1 MCDTVDSG
9 TQVAIHELGNR
20 DGEDQGWREDIKQ
33 GCSRFVRSCCTVKTA
48 KTRLPILTWLPTYRL
63 AWLFRDFV
71 AGFTVGLTV
80 IPQGL
85 AYAALAELPLQ
96 YGLYSA
102 FMGCFVYCV
111 FGGSRHVTL
120 GPTAITTLMV
130 AEYVNGEPVYAV
142 VLCLLAGCVQFLM
155 GVLHLGFLVNFISFP
170 VLAGFSSAAAIT
182 IATSQVKL
190 VLGLKNIPRSFIKA
204 VPTIFQKITHTNLSD
219 MGMGIVCFVVLIVLK
234 KLKEVDWDKKKG
246 TLQKP
251 PLWQKILRKVLWLF
265 GTVRN
270 AVVVVAAS
278 VVAYGLLTRGI
289 STFTLT
295 KEIKPG
301 LPAFQ
306 PPQFWL
312 VKNGTVVKNGPEI
325 IQDIGVGLVI
335 VPLIGFLESIAI
347 GKAFARKGNY
357 RIDATQELIAIGVT
371 NMLGSFVSA
380 YPVTGSFGRTAV
392 NYQSGVKTQLGGL
405 FTGILVILALAFLTP
420 SFKYIPSAALGAV
433 IISAVIQM
441 VEYSVI
447 PVFWRVKKLDLLAFF
462 VTFFG
467 VLLLGIQYGI
477 ALGVGVSLIILLY
490 PSARPRATVY
500 PASIA
505 PDDVLIVQLES
516 GLNFPAVDYMR
527 DVVAKDAFKEKPYK
541 NVVMRCCCVSD
552 IDCTVV
558 QALDQLIEEFEA
570 RGLKLHFSCMR
581 PDIRAALVRSKIK
594 GFRYFK
600 TCEDAIAAMREPDQ
614 ENGEVIMTDH
624 ALLSNIDTPN
634 DDTPDNTPDNVP
646 CTIHIPAVN
655 VSKVTAV

>member
-1 MCDTVDSG
+1 
-9 TQVAIHELGNR
+9 
-20 DGEDQGWREDIKQ
+20 
-33 GCSRFVRSCCTVKTA
+33 
-48 KTRLPILTWLPTYRL
+48 
-63 AWLFRDFV
+63 
-71 AGFTVGLTV
+71 
-80 IPQGL
+80 
-85 AYAALAELPLQ
+85 
-96 YGLYSA
+96 
-102 FMGCFVYCV
+102 
-111 FGGSRHVTL
+111 
-120 GPTAITTLMV
+120 
-130 AEYVNGEPVYAV
+130 
-142 VLCLLAGCVQFLM
+142 
-155 GVLHLGFLVNFISFP
+155 
-170 VLAGFSSAAAIT
+170 
-182 IATSQVKL
+182 
-190 VLGLKNIPRSFIKA
+190 
-204 VPTIFQKITHTNLSD
+204 

-234 KLKEVDWDKKKG
+234 KLKEVDWDKKRG
-246 TLQKP
+246 TLLKP
-251 PLWQKILRKVLWLF
+251 PLWQKILRKVLWFF

-278 VVAYGLLTRGI
+278 LAAYGLLSRGI

-301 LPAFQ
+301 LPGFQ
-306 PPQFWL
+306 PPQFQL

-357 RIDATQELIAIGVT
+357 RIDATQELLAIGVT
-371 NMLGSFVSA
+371 NILGSFVSA

-405 FTGILVILALAFLTP
+405 FTGLLVVLALAFLTP

-447 PVFWRVKKLDLLAFF
+447 PVFWRVKKLDLLAFI

-500 PASIA
+500 PARIA

-624 ALLSNIDTPN
+624 ALLANLDTPD
-634 DDTPDNTPDNVP
+634 DDTPDNDAPD
-646 CTIHIPAVN
+646 IPAVD
-655 VSKVTAV
+655 VSKVTTKVTELSTTPPLRVTRYHRPGAPKAGIMTYARISGDWLQVGWVRESDREAVEQMARGTDLENLRVTLRDAYVKRGYAVLKINISI